1 MKPWDSFGYCT
12 KVFLSSIPEPLV
24 HSSVNWNS
32 PNLLPL
38 ILSHYTLWLAVM
50 WIVMQHWKNKKW
62 VAAVIT
68 FNKNCKADDC
78 DLVSD
83 FRFEG
88 MVKIMAARFSYLSLM
103 STGDNFNKIHSDFF
117 EMVCIQVL
125 KHLTPLTNYSTT
137 RRWIMSSGSLNKIF
151 YSLAFFLHKKQ

>member
-1 MKPWDSFGYCT
+1 
-12 KVFLSSIPEPLV
+12 
-24 HSSVNWNS
+24 
-32 PNLLPL
+32 
-38 ILSHYTLWLAVM
+38 
-50 WIVMQHWKNKKW
+50 MQHCKNKKW

-83 FRFEG
+83 FSFEG

-103 STGDNFNKIHSDFF
+103 NTGDNFNKIHSDFF

-137 RRWIMSSGSLNKIF
+137 RRWIMSSGSLNTIF
-151 YSLAFFLHKKQ
+151 YSLAFFLHKKE